1 MFSGRDVR
9 SEDIIT
15 VLAALVD
22 KAVVC
27 RIAWTD
33 DGYVMGSGG
42 PGPDP
47 VTELDRAIYGPSAR
61 RSKRIFDLFSSF
73 ILLLVSPLLFV
84 FKRSNW
90 IAYSFWVF
98 LGKSTWVGLD
108 GVHKQSRPSIIYAV
122 ENDDDRVRE
131 RLNLAY
137 ARKYNWFEDLKLVLN
152 ALLLQS
158 VN

>member
-1 MFSGRDVR
+1 MGGRSPPKDTEGVQRCLVDPLSLGEDAARVHSIGEIVFSGRDVR

-73 ILLLVSPLLFV
+73 ILLLVFPLLFV
-84 FKRSNW
+84 PSL
-90 IAYSFWVF
+90 ACF
-98 LGKSTWVGLD
+98 L
-108 GVHKQSRPSIIYAV
+108 
-122 ENDDDRVRE
+122 
-131 RLNLAY
+131 
-137 ARKYNWFEDLKLVLN
+137 
-152 ALLLQS
+152 
-158 VN
+158 